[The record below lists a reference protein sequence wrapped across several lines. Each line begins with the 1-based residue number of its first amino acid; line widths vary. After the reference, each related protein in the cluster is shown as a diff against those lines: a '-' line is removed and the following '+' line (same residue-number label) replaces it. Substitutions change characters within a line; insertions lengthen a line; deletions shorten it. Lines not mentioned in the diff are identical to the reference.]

1 MATEVMAQA
10 MDVGRA
16 AVDEAKSLGE
26 RVGERVS
33 DATSGLVER
42 VT

>member
-1 MATEVMAQA
+1 
-10 MDVGRA
+10 MDAGRA
-16 AVDEAKSLGE
+16 AVGEAKSLGE

-33 DATSGLVER
+33 EATTSLVER